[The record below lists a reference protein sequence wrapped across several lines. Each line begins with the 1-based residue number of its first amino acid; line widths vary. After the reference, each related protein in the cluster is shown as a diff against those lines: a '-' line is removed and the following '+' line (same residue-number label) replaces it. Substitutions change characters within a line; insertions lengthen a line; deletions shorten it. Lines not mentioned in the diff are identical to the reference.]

1 MKTFKQFIN
10 ENVKDLLTGKSD
22 DVISK
27 ELDKLKIQDKL
38 RYIQKYD
45 LSDKFMPSD
54 KEIKNYLNKFSTY
67 QIIDKIHYLNLPKKF
82 MPTDEEIKKLKPSK
96 LLEFISRGCIS
107 KKFEPTKKD
116 LNTFMENIPN
126 DIKNILQIYID
137 ADDNYES
144 TGFFLNFIDQ
154 FTTCKNYYKYIIDI
168 VNTHIEDYSD
178 HEPNPYSHIKSDQ
191 EKLNFMDSDLL
202 IEFVGNGIF
211 YIDSNTYN
219 HFIEDLKKT
228 SWNDIVE

>member
-107 KKFEPTKKD
+107 KKFEPKKD

-144 TGFFLNFIDQ
+144 TGFF
-154 FTTCKNYYKYIIDI
+154 
-168 VNTHIEDYSD
+168 
-178 HEPNPYSHIKSDQ
+178 
-191 EKLNFMDSDLL
+191 
-202 IEFVGNGIF
+202 
-211 YIDSNTYN
+211 
-219 HFIEDLKKT
+219 
-228 SWNDIVE
+228 